1 MINSDGGSITSAEN
15 ILFKLKQFSHE
26 KHVPFYTFAE
36 DTAVSAAYYILSGG
50 DRVFVDNTSQV
61 GSVGIF
67 YNSLSFRKIFEKYG
81 LELRD
86 FHSNEYTLFIILE
99 IYFQYLQD

>member
-26 KHVPFYTFAE
+26 KHIPFYTFAE

-50 DRVFVDNTSQV
+50 DRVFVDNTSLV

-67 YNSLSFRKIFEKYG
+67 YNSLSFRKVFEKYS

-86 FHSNEYTLFIILE
+86 FHSNE
-99 IYFQYLQD
+99 